1 MANTE
6 GSKLWGGRFVG
17 DTDPIMEKFNAS
29 ITYDQRMWDADI
41 RGSKAYVKALERA
54 KLVSTEEMEHIL
66 QGMDQIS
73 EEWSKGVFLIKPEDE
88 DIHTANERRLKELI
102 GAPAGKLHTGRSRN
116 DQVVTDMRLWLRDA
130 IAILTDNSLQLIS
143 TMVERA
149 AIEIDVLFPGY
160 THMQRAQPIRWSH
173 WILSY
178 AVALSRDVERLLEI
192 KKRANILPLGSGA
205 IAGTPFDIDRE
216 LLRRELGFD
225 GVSLNSMDA
234 TGQRDFVAEFLFW
247 TSLCLTHLSKMA
259 EDLMLYS
266 TKEYSFVTLSDAYST
281 GSSLMPQKKNAD
293 SLELI
298 RSKAGR
304 VFGRCAG
311 FMMTLKG
318 LPSTY
323 NKDLQE
329 DKEAM
334 FDCYDTVHAVLQVT
348 TGVMS
353 TLKINQSVMEAALS
367 PDMLATDLAYYLVR
381 KGVPFREAH
390 GLSGKAV
397 FTAESKNVSLN
408 QLTEADLAAV
418 SPLFESDVSSVW
430 DYRSSVEQ
438 YSAPGGTAKSSVT
451 AQVEHLRNWLK
462 TQSL

>member
-1 MANTE
+1 FPSQ

-29 ITYDQRMWDADI
+29 IAYDQRMWDADI

-54 KLVSTEEMEHIL
+54 KLVSTDEMEQIL
-66 QGMDQIS
+66 HGMAQIS
-73 EEWSKGVFLIKPEDE
+73 DEWSRGVFVIKPGDE

-116 DQVVTDMRLWLRDA
+116 DQVVTDMRLWLRSA
-130 IAILTDNSLQLIS
+130 ISTLTDNALQLIT

-149 AIEIDVLFPGY
+149 AAEIEVLFPGY

-173 WILSY
+173 WILSH
-178 AVALSRDVERLLEI
+178 AVALSRDVERLQEL
-192 KKRANILPLGSGA
+192 KKRVNVLPLGSGA

-216 LLRRELGFD
+216 LLCVHLALI
-225 GVSLNSMDA
+225 SL
-234 TGQRDFVAEFLFW
+234 
-247 TSLCLTHLSKMA
+247 
-259 EDLMLYS
+259 
-266 TKEYSFVTLSDAYST
+266 T

-304 VFGRCAG
+304 AFGRCAG
-311 FMMTLKG
+311 FMMTLKS

-334 FDCYDTVHAVLQVT
+334 FDCYDNVQAVLQVT

-353 TLKINQSVMEAALS
+353 TLKINQTVMEAALS

-397 FTAESKNVSLN
+397 FTAESKNIALN
-408 QLTEADLAAV
+408 QLTVEDLTAI
-418 SPLFESDVSSVW
+418 SPLFGSDVSSVW

-438 YSAPGGTAKSSVT
+438 YSAPGGTAKSSVA

-462 TQSL
+462 KHAQ